1 MNPYQNPYPI
11 YYNPYM
17 LIPVNPLHF
26 QQQIASRQYPDVSTK
41 KFQES
46 SQSYQNLINDSQIIS
61 QRFTESG
68 KLRRKV
74 MQAAQKSDHN
84 TIVHLIKNTGIS
96 HPIEV
101 SYNPDNIKVT
111 IMDVEE
117 HPSSKLIMALRW

>member
-11 YYNPYM
+11 YYTPYM
-17 LIPVNPLHF
+17 LIPVNQLHF
-26 QQQIASRQYPDVSTK
+26 QQQIGSRQYPDVSTK

-46 SQSYQNLINDSQIIS
+46 SQIYQNLINDSQIIS
-61 QRFTESG
+61 QHFTESG
-68 KLRRKV
+68 KLRREV

-84 TIVHLIKNTGIS
+84 TVIHLIQNTGIS